1 MRKSGW
7 RESNPLPP
15 HPKCGSLP
23 MTYTP
28 KRQVVLLHFL
38 VGKSILH
45 ISKERILD
53 DSDAFAG
60 HICQEVNNV

>member
-1 MRKSGW
+1 
-7 RESNPLPP
+7 
-15 HPKCGSLP
+15 

-28 KRQVVLLHFL
+28 KQQVVLLHFF

-53 DSDAFAG
+53 DSDAFTC
-60 HICQEVNNV
+60 HVCQEVNNV